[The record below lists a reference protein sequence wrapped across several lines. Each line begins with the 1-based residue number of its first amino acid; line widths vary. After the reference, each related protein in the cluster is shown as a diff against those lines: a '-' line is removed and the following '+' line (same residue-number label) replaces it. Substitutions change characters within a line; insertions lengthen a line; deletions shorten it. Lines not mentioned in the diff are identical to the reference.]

1 MSSPIVALPL
11 AFDHTPLDQLKIV
24 RTVRLDGGV
33 MERPHLRP
41 IQNRLL
47 AVEVA
52 GIAMF
57 SPSAWAGGAIGLG
70 TGAVVGA
77 TVGAPATGAVI
88 GGLVGTG
95 IGYTVGIS
103 LKNSENH
110 RGGLLI

>member
-1 MSSPIVALPL
+1 
-11 AFDHTPLDQLKIV
+11 
-24 RTVRLDGGV
+24 

-41 IQNRLL
+41 IRNRLL

-52 GIAMF
+52 GMAMF
-57 SPSAWAGGAIGLG
+57 SPNAWAGGAVGLS
-70 TGAVVGA
+70 TGAIVGA
-77 TVGAPATGAVI
+77 TVGAPATGALI

-95 IGYTVGIS
+95 VGYTVGES